1 MAEKIENLEISS
13 PREIIVTAMG
23 APYTRVTCN
32 SDRERNSLLTRMN
45 RARHRMAKEEAKETG
60 LSPEKSQVWELSF
73 GKEGDCVMLIHNTRE
88 APYKVE
94 VYDEVPED

>member
-1 MAEKIENLEISS
+1 MVEEVETLETGD
-13 PREIIVTAMG
+13 PHEIIVTALG
-23 APYTRVTCN
+23 GPYTRVDCA
-32 SDRERNSLLTRMN
+32 SKRDRNALIQRLN
-45 RARHRMAKEEAKETG
+45 RTRHRMAKEEAKETG